1 MIFKL
6 TVHSRHVR
14 VENETPELHT
24 YQMNKRARNLY
35 ADENKA
41 ILNGPVI
48 PRQRLHNFLEELIR
62 ARAL

>member
-1 MIFKL
+1 
-6 TVHSRHVR
+6 
-14 VENETPELHT
+14 
-24 YQMNKRARNLY
+24 MNKWARNLC